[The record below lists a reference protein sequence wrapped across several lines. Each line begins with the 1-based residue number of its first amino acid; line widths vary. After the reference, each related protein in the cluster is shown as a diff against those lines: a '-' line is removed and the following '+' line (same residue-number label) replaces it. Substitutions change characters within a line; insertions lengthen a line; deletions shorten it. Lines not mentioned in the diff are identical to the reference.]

1 MFANWNL
8 LIPPDKD
15 KAPPR
20 NPAIKRARLTSITY
34 PRCITLATVDTT
46 SNTPPDLASLT
57 AAFAAIRKPSDI
69 TQDQLKLLNVSYTYD
84 LPLSAVIP
92 EKYHPDETDDTSA
105 FAQRRRE
112 LSVENNDAYDFI
124 ARRRRDIKIG
134 NFYRFFQ
141 AAETLEI
148 LMTMEESNNNKESE
162 ANKNGSSD
170 GNGSGEA
177 LSPPGSSGPNDGGM
191 MVRTS
196 AKFREELL
204 RHFVDPIAW
213 GFDMRIYPPRY
224 PPKLL
229 SQRSLFNV
237 KADLYLHQQPP
248 TMQERKDSIII
259 GPALILQTRNEDKFT
274 ETDDVVDAVLEL
286 SALLTLGQERQRKEP
301 YKKIQYKAVGKD
313 ANLDGDDLFL
323 FSAVHYHFAVSH
335 VFLTDAYARYLRT
348 GILPSDEYQ
357 AANPTWCACRIGRSK
372 WYNLLEIDGRID
384 GLRAVMAVLAWLKR
398 NEPPP
403 APPKKA
409 V

>member
-15 KAPPR
+15 KCPPR
-20 NPAIKRARLTSITY
+20 DPAIKRARLTSITY
-34 PRCITLATVDTT
+34 PRCITLATADTS
-46 SNTPPDLASLT
+46 SNSPPDLAALT
-57 AAFAAIRKPSDI
+57 AALGAIRKPSDI
-69 TQDQLKLLNVSYTYD
+69 TQQQLQLLNVSYTYD
-84 LPLSAVIP
+84 LPLSAIIP
-92 EKYHPDETDDTSA
+92 EKYHPDETDDTSP

-148 LMTMEESNNNKESE
+148 LMTMEESNKETNGS
-162 ANKNGSSD
+162 NNGSS
-170 GNGSGEA
+170 SGEA
-177 LSPPGSSGPNDGGM
+177 VSPPGPSGQPPGDGGM

-213 GFDMRIYPPRY
+213 GFEMRIYPPRY
-224 PPKLL
+224 PPKLV
-229 SQRSLFNV
+229 SQKSLFNV

-259 GPALILQTRNEDKFT
+259 GPALVLQTRNEDKFT
-274 ETDDVVDAVLEL
+274 ETDDVIDAVHEL
-286 SALLTLGQERQRKEP
+286 SALLTLSQERQRKEP
-301 YKKIQYKAVGKD
+301 YKKIRYRAVGKD

-335 VFLTDAYARYLRT
+335 VYLTDAYTRYLRT
-348 GILPSDEYQ
+348 GILPPADYQ
-357 AANPTWCACRIGRSK
+357 AANPSWCACRIGRSK

-384 GLRAVMAVLAWLKR
+384 ALRAVMAVLAWLKR
-398 NEPPP
+398 DEPPP
-403 APPKKA
+403 VTAKKA